1 MTFDES
7 RDNLLDIEAASIEA
21 DAHAETCEA
30 DATRC
35 MERRVADAWWAGFNH
50 AKAEAVPDDV
60 DHDADDWSPEVQ
72 TGASSRHGMGFHDL
86 LVPDVRLDPS
96 GHPRRITRTLS
107 TLSR

>member
-30 DATRC
+30 DDTRC

-60 DHDADDWSPEVQ
+60 DHDADDWSPEDHDDGECPDDDEPDPYGFDFG
-72 TGASSRHGMGFHDL
+72 GADGSEF
-86 LVPDVRLDPS
+86 
-96 GHPRRITRTLS
+96 
-107 TLSR
+107 

>member
-1 MTFDES
+1 RPNTSLERATHDVLTNS

-30 DATRC
+30 DDTRC

-60 DHDADDWSPEVQ
+60 DHDR
-72 TGASSRHGMGFHDL
+72 G
-86 LVPDVRLDPS
+86 
-96 GHPRRITRTLS
+96 
-107 TLSR
+107 